1 MYFPPSATRSSPISR
16 TLDRELTDIKGCFE
30 TCTRAF
36 YEPWR
41 KKVANIVTTFSC
53 KYLSIRA
60 RYKLILVP
68 DVAAIVLSSS
78 RKFLH
83 RPAPFLPPRYGLP
96 LPIYVRLS
104 SVFHRVC
111 RTILLQQ
118 IKFSGGSINAEATTR
133 IVSLWQNIGREGQVV
148 NR

>member
-96 LPIYVRLS
+96 LPIYVCPAFSIVCAVRFYCNKLS
-104 SVFHRVC
+104 SAV
-111 RTILLQQ
+111 
-118 IKFSGGSINAEATTR
+118 
-133 IVSLWQNIGREGQVV
+133 GRSTPRQRRES
-148 NR
+148 